1 MSKNTK
7 LWTAGTLKS
16 RGWTEEL
23 IASLL
28 PKPQRLYRNG
38 RRVRAW
44 HMDDIRRAEQSESF
58 RSLRAAS
65 AENTESI
72 PDDAA
77 LDAASQLLE
86 GAWDAAALPESR
98 EATLAARYHEA
109 ILRQIP
115 AVGFAKRLR
124 PGQSISYIEHFLH
137 LETGTGAEPLGATLR
152 RFVTAAPW
160 LGANAASPLAG
171 KLAARYAAVLLA
183 ISARDIASFTAAQ
196 PEANMDGLLEKSAFP
211 VQELLQHPLSY
222 LYSVFYIPRAIRS
235 SLKLLVALNPKDEY
249 PEARAMQRH
258 FILHTGG
265 TNTGKTY
272 AGFERLHK
280 AKTGVYLA
288 PLRLLALEAQER
300 LLDLGVACSLTTGEE
315 EDRREGDTHVAA
327 TAEKLDL
334 SARYDV
340 AVIDEC
346 QMIAD
351 RERGFA
357 WTRAILGVLAPEVHL
372 CAAPEARVTLATVL
386 PPVRAS
392 KRQRVAAPPQLPTY
406 FPKSATPSSIV
417 SL

>member
-1 MSKNTK
+1 MA
-7 LWTAGTLKS
+7 AGKS
-16 RGWTEEL
+16 RS
-23 IASLL
+23 AHA
-28 PKPQRLYRNG
+28 PP
-38 RRVRAW
+38 VR
-44 HMDDIRRAEQSESF
+44 DRRAVARRECSF
-58 RSLRAAS
+58 
-65 AENTESI
+65 
-72 PDDAA
+72 
-77 LDAASQLLE
+77 
-86 GAWDAAALPESR
+86 
-98 EATLAARYHEA
+98 
-109 ILRQIP
+109 
-115 AVGFAKRLR
+115 
-124 PGQSISYIEHFLH
+124 
-137 LETGTGAEPLGATLR
+137 
-152 RFVTAAPW
+152 
-160 LGANAASPLAG
+160 
-171 KLAARYAAVLLA
+171 
-183 ISARDIASFTAAQ
+183 SARRKACGALCRGAACDQ
-196 PEANMDGLLEKSAFP
+196 RTGHCLFYRRCSRRRTWTGFSKERLSRAGAF
-211 VQELLQHPLSY
+211 QHPLSY

-272 AGFERLHK
+272 AGFERLRK
-280 AKTGVYLA
+280 SKTGVYLA

-372 CAAPEARVTLATVL
+372 CAAPEARDLLIRIIESTRRHVGGD
-386 PPVRAS
+386 
-392 KRQRVAAPPQLPTY
+392 
-406 FPKSATPSSIV
+406 PSSAQNAARV
-417 SL
+417 HAPGD

>member
-23 IASLL
+23 IALSCRSRSVFIGTAAACA
-28 PKPQRLYRNG
+28 PGARTISAG
-38 RRVRAW
+38 
-44 HMDDIRRAEQSESF
+44 AEQSESF

-65 AENTESI
+65 AENIENV

-86 GAWDAAALPESR
+86 SAWDAAALPESC

-115 AVGFAKRLR
+115 AGSRLAKRLR

-137 LETGTGAEPLGATLR
+137 LENGSGKEPLGATLR

-272 AGFERLHK
+272 AGFERLRK
-280 AKTGVYLA
+280 SKTGVYLA

-340 AVIDEC
+340 AVIDEWP
-346 QMIAD
+346 
-351 RERGFA
+351 R
-357 WTRAILGVLAPEVHL
+357 
-372 CAAPEARVTLATVL
+372 
-386 PPVRAS
+386 
-392 KRQRVAAPPQLPTY
+392 
-406 FPKSATPSSIV
+406 
-417 SL
+417 